1 MPIIHGMM
9 LVVVAVEVVTS
20 ILEQKS
26 DFRSFITPK
35 VTMLA
40 PIVIFYILEKID
52 ISTKINLFNFN

>member
-9 LVVVAVEVVTS
+9 LVAVAVEVVTS

-40 PIVIFYILEKID
+40 PIVIFYILEK
-52 ISTKINLFNFN
+52 NRHFN